1 MNPDKKKNT
10 GLANDEV
17 EELLKAAEDAALLK
31 LSVNAHTV
39 HGISSDLHS
48 NSSLQTRGLE
58 HMKRNKKKNVG
69 MVNDEVEELLRAA
82 EDATL
87 LRLNVNAHT
96 VHGSSSDL
104 QPDLNHRFQV
114 LKGGSKATTKMGAST
129 IWAPVP
135 EAAKV
140 KEDEGEDD
148 LFARFAALKASLSK
162 TSSCAI
168 SSSAD
173 VNTSCNTPGNISK
186 LPGDSLGVVDNI
198 DAEDEDEVEKVI
210 RWAMDAARLDPSP
223 PSDEDDDTKDDDN
236 YDDAEKSDED
246 DNTVGKLPKDH
257 RK

>member
-1 MNPDKKKNT
+1 MNPDKKKNV
-10 GLANDEV
+10 GLVNDEV

-48 NSSLQTRGLE
+48 NASLQTRGQE
-58 HMKRNKKKNVG
+58 NMKCNKKKNAG

-87 LRLNVNAHT
+87 LKLNVNAHT

-104 QPDLNHRFQV
+104 HPDLNHRFQA
-114 LKGGSKATTKMGAST
+114 LRGGSKTTTKMGAST
-129 IWAPVP
+129 TRAPVP

-140 KEDEGEDD
+140 EEDEAEDD
-148 LFARFAALKASLSK
+148 LFARFSALKASLPNP
-162 TSSCAI
+162 SSCAI
-168 SSSAD
+168 SSSTD

-186 LPGDSLGVVDNI
+186 LPGDSLGVVNNI
-198 DAEDEDEVEKVI
+198 DFEDEDEVEKVI

-236 YDDAEKSDED
+236 YDDSEQSDED
-246 DNTVGKLPKDH
+246 GDAVRKNPKGH